1 MSPPRPESSV
11 APIELPRGL
20 VFGAST
26 WLAASWVVSIG
37 IRPPVQPTSTA
48 YTPAA
53 RMLVVAIM
61 IGLLIAWPLA
71 RLSNSKP
78 RRPLLSAFLDMISLL
93 VLTQIVIWPL
103 RLVTTWPVERIL
115 TISLDLFANT
125 LLVGGLLAL
134 VGVTRRGATITMLAL
149 VGVVLIPPVLA
160 MGTPIDPILSPSPLV
175 RIWVIAS
182 GGPGPLPPTAW
193 AGALVTGVVALSLW
207 LLAGRIS
214 GLALA
219 DPDGLR

>member
-1 MSPPRPESSV
+1 M
-11 APIELPRGL
+11 L
-20 VFGAST
+20 
-26 WLAASWVVSIG
+26 VVSI
-37 IRPPVQPTSTA
+37 
-48 YTPAA
+48 
-53 RMLVVAIM
+53 M
-61 IGLLIAWPLA
+61 IGILIAWPLA

-103 RLVTTWPVERIL
+103 RLVTTWTVERIL
-115 TISLDLFANT
+115 TISLDLLANT

-149 VGVVLIPPVLA
+149 VVVVLIPPILA

-175 RIWVIAS
+175 RIWVTAS
-182 GGPGPLPPTAW
+182 GGPGPLPPNAW
-193 AGALVTGVVALSLW
+193 AGALVTGVGALSLW

-214 GLALA
+214 GSALA